1 MYSLSSANSYLQSLV
16 KQASEFKQEELNR
29 LKQQSQ
35 PKAVKYSPTNRAL
48 LASLSKARQPLST
61 RKVLGSFNKAS
72 EKFSYNS
79 FYDQL
84 KNQVSNFNLASDS
97 VQADKNISTTNISN
111 LVGLKYTDNPQ
122 ETFIN
127 YLKNKGYTVDFKKV
141 NPYSSGGV
149 NTLEVKD
156 SSGKPVNLP
165 ISYATQWFQPN
176 PTWTYDS
183 KLDPNKEYEG
193 LFQNFFANKE
203 ITKEYGSLNSEIN
216 KVQQS
221 IQSRLSSLD
230 LNSKNNL
237 MGLADMKSIVYF
249 KDKLESLT
257 KIRDEWADKVNKKF
271 NNYSFDWQGNRQNIQ
286 KPTGFEWDWFKNYQ
300 QQIKDT
306 LKQYESEVG
315 KTLDNSQKLLSLFE
329 STKDKAN
336 KSIEDISNLGL
347 LTNTK
352 ETESKKTTKE
362 VGNYARQLALQR
374 SQKLATIT
382 EEETNKKAAP
392 IFRERPA

>member
-193 LFQNFFANKE
+193 LFQNFLL
-203 ITKEYGSLNSEIN
+203 I
-216 KVQQS
+216 
-221 IQSRLSSLD
+221 
-230 LNSKNNL
+230 
-237 MGLADMKSIVYF
+237 
-249 KDKLESLT
+249 
-257 KIRDEWADKVNKKF
+257 KK
-271 NNYSFDWQGNRQNIQ
+271 
-286 KPTGFEWDWFKNYQ
+286 
-300 QQIKDT
+300 
-306 LKQYESEVG
+306 
-315 KTLDNSQKLLSLFE
+315 
-329 STKDKAN
+329 
-336 KSIEDISNLGL
+336 
-347 LTNTK
+347 
-352 ETESKKTTKE
+352 
-362 VGNYARQLALQR
+362 
-374 SQKLATIT
+374 
-382 EEETNKKAAP
+382 
-392 IFRERPA
+392 

>member
-79 FYDQL
+79 FYNQL
-84 KNQVSNFNLASDS
+84 KNQVSNFNLANDS
-97 VQADKNISTTNISN
+97 VQADKNISTTDISN

-165 ISYATQWFQPN
+165 ISYTTQWFQPN
-176 PTWTYDS
+176 PTWNYDS

-237 MGLADMKSIVYF
+237 MGLADMKSIIYF

-329 STKDKAN
+329 STKDKAS

-347 LTNTK
+347 LTNTN
-352 ETESKKTTKE
+352 ETEPKKTTKE